1 MWTACQCRFGFAG
14 SGKFCYAINI
24 CLQVRT
30 VQVQLC
36 VICLSGGVTTVGEFL
51 FPSDV
56 NILLVFSSESNS
68 RSLYGDGPFTIF
80 VPLEK
85 FNNASS
91 YEEWKRSG
99 RLDALVRYHIVSC
112 ELLRLRDLK
121 STKVA
126 VSMSG
131 HTLHFSQ
138 QQGSVWINNRSRIVQ
153 SDYVT
158 FNGVIHHISA
168 LLTPYTLED
177 KPVVRPDKM
186 DLTSAAAFYG
196 YTRFYRLME
205 EAGLLPVF
213 SMVIHQPFTML
224 WPTDAALSSLPAE
237 RQRWLS
243 SPDHRDELVAIV
255 KAHVIRNAKM
265 LGLSQ
270 PGNASRFRSMHGS
283 QIKFSCDKTLVGA
296 VLINDAARIV
306 DRYMTFQEGLAYGI
320 DQLLEPPGL
329 GAHCDML
336 ENRTTYGHCGRCHR
350 LSSCPF
356 KHVDTG
362 RWEDCLDIRPRRRG
376 FSNPFLR
383 YHYSPMVQKG
393 CRRVCYFPSWIQKC
407 CGNHY
412 GRDCQVCP
420 GGIESPCNNHGNCS
434 DGILGS
440 GKCTCNK
447 GFKGSACD
455 QCSAGY
461 YGTNCTACD
470 NCGKWGNCDDGIQG
484 SGKCVCRQ
492 GWTGENCQLE
502 IREVPGNL
510 QSTVKVPLSKVKEG
524 GCRGLGY
531 SLDESPAHRRAQ
543 FEHLE
548 AQYLA
553 RGYLGSALKN
563 PFQRSVNNATL
574 WLNVC
579 QVLGV
584 SVKLGFKAMVPSAFQ
599 SHVSAPQ
606 SSSIC
611 QAELLN
617 PAPELCSEYNGGCHQ
632 NADCNQTGWTVNCTC
647 QFGYQ
652 GDGFFCEP
660 INRCIQEQ
668 NGGCSEFASCK
679 FVGPNKRDCECLPGY
694 VGNGVQCLEKV
705 VPPVDRCLQDNGDC
719 DPVATCK
726 DLHYHAKTAGVFHL
740 RSPSGKYKMN
750 FSEADAAC
758 TNEGATLASF
768 KQLGDAQ
775 QSLLDYSGS
784 SSEGK
789 ELIDFLSHRTSEVTI
804 FVPPNTGFAP
814 NQTLSGRDLE
824 YHISASQNRRTF
836 KDLQN
841 HHVIPTRL
849 GYNLTISLGHNETH
863 KMVNERL
870 VLDWDIPASNG
881 IIHIIEAPLMAPPV
895 RISLHA
901 SQHQRYSSGTLSAI
915 SIFLLLMCI
924 LAGVGFSIFRRK
936 TDAFRFHYFKNKDA
950 DSSTGVQ
957 PKPTLLSYPNPMY
970 GDSRDLSELFGDQQ
984 EVQPAQAEEAPK
996 ILDLDG

>member
-1 MWTACQCRFGFAG
+1 
-14 SGKFCYAINI
+14 
-24 CLQVRT
+24 
-30 VQVQLC
+30 
-36 VICLSGGVTTVGEFL
+36 
-51 FPSDV
+51 
-56 NILLVFSSESNS
+56 
-68 RSLYGDGPFTIF
+68 
-80 VPLEK
+80 
-85 FNNASS
+85 
-91 YEEWKRSG
+91 
-99 RLDALVRYHIVSC
+99 
-112 ELLRLRDLK
+112 
-121 STKVA
+121 
-126 VSMSG
+126 
-131 HTLHFSQ
+131 
-138 QQGSVWINNRSRIVQ
+138 
-153 SDYVT
+153 
-158 FNGVIHHISA
+158 
-168 LLTPYTLED
+168 
-177 KPVVRPDKM
+177 
-186 DLTSAAAFYG
+186 
-196 YTRFYRLME
+196 
-205 EAGLLPVF
+205 
-213 SMVIHQPFTML
+213 
-224 WPTDAALSSLPAE
+224 
-237 RQRWLS
+237 
-243 SPDHRDELVAIV
+243 
-255 KAHVIRNAKM
+255 
-265 LGLSQ
+265 
-270 PGNASRFRSMHGS
+270 
-283 QIKFSCDKTLVGA
+283 
-296 VLINDAARIV
+296 
-306 DRYMTFQEGLAYGI
+306 
-320 DQLLEPPGL
+320 
-329 GAHCDML
+329 
-336 ENRTTYGHCGRCHR
+336 
-350 LSSCPF
+350 
-356 KHVDTG
+356 
-362 RWEDCLDIRPRRRG
+362 
-376 FSNPFLR
+376 
-383 YHYSPMVQKG
+383 MVQKG

-502 IREVPGNL
+502 IP
-510 QSTVKVPLSKVKEG
+510 
-524 GCRGLGY
+524 
-531 SLDESPAHRRAQ
+531 
-543 FEHLE
+543 
-548 AQYLA
+548 
-553 RGYLGSALKN
+553 
-563 PFQRSVNNATL
+563 
-574 WLNVC
+574 
-579 QVLGV
+579 
-584 SVKLGFKAMVPSAFQ
+584 
-599 SHVSAPQ
+599 
-606 SSSIC
+606 
-611 QAELLN
+611 
-617 PAPELCSEYNGGCHQ
+617 PELCSEYNGGCHQ

-647 QFGYQ
+647 QFGFQ

-668 NGGCSEFASCK
+668 NGGCSDFASCK

-750 FSEADAAC
+750 FSEADTAC

-775 QSLLDYSGS
+775 QLGMHLCVAGWMDGGKVGYPICFPSLNCGENHVGLVMYRDPVPQSSKYDAYCYRLDDVSCVCPAGFVGDGYFCNGVLMNVLATNSNFSIFYQSLLDYSGS

-895 RISLHA
+895 RV
-901 SQHQRYSSGTLSAI
+901 TI

-936 TDAFRFHYFKNKDA
+936 TDAFRFHYFKVRERERETKLLPQIDC
-950 DSSTGVQ
+950 SHIST
-957 PKPTLLSYPNPMY
+957 S
-970 GDSRDLSELFGDQQ
+970 
-984 EVQPAQAEEAPK
+984 
-996 ILDLDG
+996 